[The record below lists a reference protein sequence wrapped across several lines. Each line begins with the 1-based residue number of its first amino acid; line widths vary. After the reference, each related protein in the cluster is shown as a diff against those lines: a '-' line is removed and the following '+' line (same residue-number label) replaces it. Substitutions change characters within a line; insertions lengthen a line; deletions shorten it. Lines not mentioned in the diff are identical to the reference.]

1 MKDNTDDLYFKY
13 CSMQISVISIW
24 IMIVVF
30 MYGINKLQIMI
41 NRNDTNTSF
50 NKVNSDLSTSS
61 ASVNLGTSGF
71 YFGVTVRNSDGSN
84 LLADSTY
91 LNLQMNYV
99 TVYY

>member
-1 MKDNTDDLYFKY
+1 MKNNTDDSYYKY
-13 CSMQISVISIW
+13 SSMKITVISIW

-30 MYGINKLQIMI
+30 MYGIYKLQIMI
-41 NRNDTNTSF
+41 NKSDTNTSF

-61 ASVNLGTSGF
+61 ASVKLGTSGF
-71 YFGVTVRNSDGSN
+71 YFGVTIRNSDGSN

-91 LNLQMNYV
+91 LNLQMSYV